1 MSMGFAY
8 DFDWSVLWRSP
19 YGTWLLQGLWLTLQI
34 GFVAWIIAL
43 FIGILA
49 GTLRVTPW
57 RWLRFFAAAYTEVFR
72 NVPFLVQL
80 FFWYYAGP
88 MIFGETFG
96 RQINRIIGLNYYVA
110 ILALGLYTASRIAE
124 HMRAG
129 FSSISRDQYQAVL
142 STGMTQFQMY
152 RYVII
157 PYALRI
163 ILPPL
168 TTEFLTIF
176 KNSSVAMTIG
186 VAELTFM
193 SYRIDSDTFHGLEA
207 TTGAMLIYLILGL
220 TVVRVMGIVESKVRI
235 PGMIGRQ

>member
-1 MSMGFAY
+1 MGFAY
-8 DFDWSVLWRSP
+8 HFDWGVLWRQP
-19 YGTWLLQGLWLTLQI
+19 YGLWLLHGLWLTIKI
-34 GFVAWIIAL
+34 GFLGWVIAL
-43 FIGILA
+43 FLGISI

-57 RWLRFFAAAYTEVFR
+57 RLLRFISTVYTEVFR
-72 NVPFLVQL
+72 NIPFLVQL

-88 MIFGETFG
+88 MIFGENIG
-96 RQINRIIGLNYYVA
+96 RQVNQISGLNYYVA
-110 ILALGLYTASRIAE
+110 IVALGLYTASRVAE

-129 FSSISRDQYQAVL
+129 FASISRDQYQAVL
-142 STGMTQFQMY
+142 STGMTHYQMY

-176 KNSSVAMTIG
+176 KNSSIAMTIG

-193 SYRIDSDTFHGLEA
+193 SYRIDAETFHGLEA
-207 TTGAMLIYLILGL
+207 TTGAMLIYLVLGL
-220 TVVRVMGIVESKVRI
+220 TVVRFMSILESKFKI
-235 PGMIGRQ
+235 PGLIGRQ